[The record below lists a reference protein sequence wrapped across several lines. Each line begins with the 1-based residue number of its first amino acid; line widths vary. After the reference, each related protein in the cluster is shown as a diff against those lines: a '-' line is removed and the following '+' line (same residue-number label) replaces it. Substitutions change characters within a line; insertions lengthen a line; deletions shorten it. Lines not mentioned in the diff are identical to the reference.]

1 MKVIGNHILIVK
13 DKPNEMEGSI
23 WVPKKDVLYAPPY
36 IGTIVCVGSRVTDS
50 DFKPGA
56 RITFH
61 DLAGVE
67 IKVEDQKYLLI
78 RDIDITAVIDEKNLK
93 IV

>member
-1 MKVIGNHILIVK
+1 MKAIGNRIILRK

-23 WVPKKDVLYAPPY
+23 WIPKKDVLYAPPY
-36 IGTIVCVGSRVTDS
+36 VGTVVCVGPRVKDK
-50 DFKPGA
+50 DIKPGV
-56 RITFH
+56 RVTFH

-67 IKVEDQKYLLI
+67 IILDDDKLLSI
-78 RDIDITAVIDEKNLK
+78 RDIDVTSVIIENNLN

>member
-1 MKVIGNHILIVK
+1 MKAIGNRIIIKK

-36 IGTIVCVGSRVTDS
+36 VGTIICVGPLVNDP
-50 DFKPGA
+50 DFKPNV
-56 RITFH
+56 RVTFN

-67 IKVEDQKYLLI
+67 INLDNEKFISI
-78 RDIDITAVIDEKNLK
+78 RDIDITSVIYEKNLN